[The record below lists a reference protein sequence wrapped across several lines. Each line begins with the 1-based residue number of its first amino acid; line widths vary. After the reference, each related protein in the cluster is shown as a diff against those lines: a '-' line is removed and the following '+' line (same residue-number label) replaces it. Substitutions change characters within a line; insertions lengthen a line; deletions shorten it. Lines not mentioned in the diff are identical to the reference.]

1 LEVGR
6 ECRLV
11 YKLATPRTFAF
22 AVLWPRAH
30 AIRQTVA
37 TGLRVCSSFYALML
51 LRNHADR
58 EPSCQL
64 SLVICCRYRDSIVIV
79 VRIADYCRLSWI
91 VSPLGP
97 ATVARTTVVVGEK
110 VAFIEPGEW
119 PFFRIIE
126 EKERMARPCFLLD
139 PLFLF
144 LDNASAREG
153 SRVKAVCS
161 SSRYQTLFHSVV
173 IKARV
178 AVYCN

>member
-1 LEVGR
+1 MEVGR

-30 AIRQTVA
+30 VIRQTVA
-37 TGLRVCSSFYALML
+37 TSLRVCSSFYALML
-51 LRNHADR
+51 RRNHADR
-58 EPSCQL
+58 ELSCQL

-119 PFFRIIE
+119 PFFRILKKK
-126 EKERMARPCFLLD
+126 KEWQGLVFCLILSSCFSTMPAL
-139 PLFLF
+139 
-144 LDNASAREG
+144 
-153 SRVKAVCS
+153 VKA
-161 SSRYQTLFHSVV
+161 LE
-173 IKARV
+173 
-178 AVYCN
+178 